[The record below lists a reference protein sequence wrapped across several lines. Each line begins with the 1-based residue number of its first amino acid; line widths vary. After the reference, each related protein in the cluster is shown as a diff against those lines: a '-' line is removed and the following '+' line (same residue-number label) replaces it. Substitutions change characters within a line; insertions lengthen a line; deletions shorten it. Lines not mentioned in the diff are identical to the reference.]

1 MPFTL
6 RRSSG
11 FWNGASLRYSMI
23 ARAFAGP
30 TPGSFA
36 SSSAPAELMLTRAP
50 AAGGAAPAA
59 TAPRPVPAS
68 VSPQRSPTAT
78 ALVIRCIS
86 TSFGAPAAPLAASL
100 GVTMARAGTATTK
113 EGAHLR
119 QGPSAST
126 ALLGELP
133 PRTTLDVLGT
143 SGGWRQVRTPEG
155 TVGYVWAEHLAE
167 EARPSEAPRRTSEA
181 SSAAPRSVADEL
193 HDLRQAVS
201 A

>member
-1 MPFTL
+1 RSPMPFTL

-68 VSPQRSPTAT
+68 MSPQRSPTAT

-86 TSFGAPAAPLAASL
+86 TSFGAPAAPLAA
-100 GVTMARAGTATTK
+100 GQGQATCQTTPTGGRREFAARGRGRYVPAQHHVAAAG
-113 EGAHLR
+113 
-119 QGPSAST
+119 
-126 ALLGELP
+126 GELFLP
-133 PRTTLDVLGT
+133 QRLC
-143 SGGWRQVRTPEG
+143 
-155 TVGYVWAEHLAE
+155 
-167 EARPSEAPRRTSEA
+167 
-181 SSAAPRSVADEL
+181 
-193 HDLRQAVS
+193 
-201 A
+201 